1 MYVPGGGMRDDG
13 WTRMR
18 MMVEGECKGEGGRA
32 KRGLMGVLFFS
43 SYIQYD
49 ASPSL
54 GNGQG
59 ESSRILTSDRAP
71 PPPPM
76 FKSTTTLFLL
86 FGKLLASLDVAVKK
100 KALFNQI
107 NRFPIS
113 SFIITVA
120 PASSRARD
128 RTQTRSV
135 LVVIHRSTIKAS
147 YPPS

>member
-1 MYVPGGGMRDDG
+1 
-13 WTRMR
+13 
-18 MMVEGECKGEGGRA
+18 MVEGECKGEGGRA

-71 PPPPM
+71 PPPPPM

-86 FGKLLASLDVAVKK
+86 FVNLLASFDVAVRK
-100 KALFNQI
+100 
-107 NRFPIS
+107 S
-113 SFIITVA
+113 S
-120 PASSRARD
+120 
-128 RTQTRSV
+128 
-135 LVVIHRSTIKAS
+135 L
-147 YPPS
+147 